1 MLSHSGSSDEWYAFR
16 VRPRHEKAASV
27 QMREQGH
34 VEFLPLIREQRR
46 WGNRTAQVDVPL
58 FAGYIF
64 CRAQRSTMYSI
75 LNLPAVLDVVRAG
88 SHPLPAASEEID
100 GLRRA
105 IEGNLHLEPWN
116 YTEVGQRVCI
126 KSGPLAGLRGI
137 VVEVRQTQRLVLS
150 VSLLRRSV
158 LVEVDRDAIVTADPQ
173 PVLFAYGQAAGVS
186 R

>member
-1 MLSHSGSSDEWYAFR
+1 
-16 VRPRHEKAASV
+16 
-27 QMREQGH
+27 MREQGH
-34 VEFLPLIREQRR
+34 IEFLPLIREQRR
-46 WGNRTAQVDVPL
+46 WGNRMAQVDVPL

-75 LNLPAVLDVVRAG
+75 LNLPAVVDVVRAG

-126 KSGPLAGLRGI
+126 KSGPLAGLCGI

-158 LVEVDRDAIVTADPQ
+158 LVEIDRNAIVTADPQ
-173 PVLFAYGQAAGVS
+173 PPLLLAYGQTAGAS
-186 R
+186 Q